1 MSTRVLIALDVP
13 DADAADP
20 VDLIAS
26 VRARLFEEAGYLDPD
41 GRPIVPD
48 ALTLVVAGEAFT
60 TLTEN
65 ELAGIYNVGL
75 DGLPE
80 DDGQRD
86 PDDENICG
94 LCGTKRAAK
103 GATACSDCA

>member
-20 VDLIAS
+20 ADLLAS
-26 VRARLFEEAGYLDPD
+26 VRARLADEAGYLDD

-60 TLTEN
+60 TLAEH

-80 DDGQRD
+80 DDGERD

>member
-48 ALTLVVAGEAFT
+48 ALTLAIVGEAT
-60 TLTEN
+60 PLADD

-75 DGLPE
+75 GL
-80 DDGQRD
+80 
-86 PDDENICG
+86 
-94 LCGTKRAAK
+94 
-103 GATACSDCA
+103 